1 MVVEVVS
8 PESELRDRERK
19 PQLYAKAGIQH
30 FWRVERGAD
39 GAPVVYVFELDP
51 ATGAY
56 TPSCVAREQ
65 LKVTVPFDITL
76 DLSLIR
82 A

>member
-1 MVVEVVS
+1 M
-8 PESELRDRERK
+8 
-19 PQLYAKAGIQH
+19 
-30 FWRVERGAD
+30 ERGAD